1 MRLMSRKW
9 TLFFSVFACFGAVN
23 AGWWPFGS
31 DDDSDE
37 PRLSELMEPASL
49 LIDDATDLAADGK
62 YQDAVVK
69 YREAL
74 DELSKVETDHP
85 DRAATTEFASLRNK
99 RAYVNAAIDTLLL
112 AEARSN
118 AKAVAI
124 TDTTELEKKFL
135 RKKGLLPEEPAE
147 GSVSNAVVA
156 AARPTAAERRKKLES
171 IGESVRKGDYAS
183 ARAGIDE
190 LLRANASDAAALN
203 LKAVCEASTGDFEA
217 AGKTLELVIRVCPRD
232 YNGYYNLANLK
243 LQGGGDKVVARYY
256 YERGRAVGGPEDA
269 ELEAALAE

>member
-9 TLFFSVFACFGAVN
+9 TLFLSVFACFGAVN

-74 DELSKVETDHP
+74 GELSKVETDHP

-135 RKKGLLPEEPAE
+135 RKKGLLAEEPAE
-147 GSVSNAVVA
+147 GSVSNAVAA
-156 AARPTAAERRKKLES
+156 AARPTAAERRKKLQS

-190 LLRANASDAAALN
+190 LLQTNASDAAALN
-203 LKAVCEASTGDFEA
+203 LRAVCEASTGDFEA

-269 ELEAALAE
+269 ELEAAMEE